1 MYYNNQYNYIPQMQ
15 NCLPIKK
22 IKIKEVKK
30 VLNQLGLVLFISE
43 LVFILL
49 SLLGQEILL
58 YKQLV
63 SVNFY
68 IENFLAVNEFW
79 HGMTLFIALFT
90 IGAFYCLIS
99 KTKLNTIIMFEK
111 VKTSTMIGYVLFG
124 LGIAY
129 IGNVLTSILL
139 GNMELIGISNNQS
152 LSSVET
158 NTFTFIV
165 TTFITAVT
173 PAFAEEFLFRGVI
186 LGKLRPYGDGFA
198 LIISSVLFA
207 LMHCNIGQIPFAFI
221 GGAIFGFVTV
231 KTNSML
237 PAMIIHGLNNLIS
250 CFMSELA
257 NSDNQMLNI
266 TLPNII
272 FATMLILGV
281 IGFIILIK
289 SDMLL
294 FKLENKFKKPNFPL
308 TMKRL
313 IGCFFSN
320 VGMILTLA
328 IFTFETISR
337 TNFLWIS

>member
-1 MYYNNQYNYIPQMQ
+1 MYYSNQYNYISPTQK
-15 NCLPIKK
+15 CLPIRK
-22 IKIKEVKK
+22 IKTKEVRKT
-30 VLNQLGLVLFISE
+30 LNQLGFTLFFSE

-49 SLLGQEILL
+49 SLVGQDLL
-58 YKQLV
+58 LLKPLV

-79 HGMTLFIALFT
+79 HGLTLFISLF
-90 IGAFYCLIS
+90 IVGSFYCLFS

-111 VKTSTMIGYVLFG
+111 VKPVKMIGYVFFG

-129 IGNVLTSILL
+129 TGNILTSLLL
-139 GNMELIGISNNQS
+139 GNMEIIGITNSQGF
-152 LSSVET
+152 SSIET

-198 LIISSVLFA
+198 VIISSILFA

-237 PAMIIHGLNNLIS
+237 PAMIIHSVNNLIS
-250 CFMSELA
+250 CFMSELTFVG
-257 NSDNQMLNI
+257 NKMISMLI
-266 TLPNII
+266 PNII
-272 FATMLILGV
+272 FVVMFILGI
-281 IGFIILIK
+281 IGFMILIK
-289 SDMLL
+289 SDMVL
-294 FKLENKFKKPNFPL
+294 FKFENKFKKSDFPL

-320 VGMILTLA
+320 VGMIFVLI
-328 IFTFETISR
+328 IFTLETISR
-337 TNFLWIS
+337 TNILWIS

>member
-1 MYYNNQYNYIPQMQ
+1 MYYNHQYNYISPTQ

-22 IKIKEVKK
+22 IKAKEVRST
-30 VLNQLGLVLFISE
+30 LNQLGFVLFVSE

-49 SLLGQEILL
+49 SLFGQKTLL
-58 YKQLV
+58 SKPLISV
-63 SVNFY
+63 SFY
-68 IENFLAVNEFW
+68 IDNFLAINEFW
-79 HGMTLFIALFT
+79 HGINLFISLFVV
-90 IGAFYCLIS
+90 GAFYCLIS
-99 KTKLNTIIMFEK
+99 NTKLNTIIMFKK
-111 VKTSTMIGYVLFG
+111 VKPVKMIGYVFLG

-129 IGNVLTSILL
+129 IGNILTSLLL
-139 GNMELIGISNNQS
+139 GNMELIGITNNQN
-152 LSSVET
+152 LSNIET

-221 GGAIFGFVTV
+221 GGTIFGFVTI

-250 CFMSELA
+250 CFMSELSA
-257 NSDNQMLNI
+257 IDNQLLSSL
-266 TLPNII
+266 LPNII
-272 FATMLILGV
+272 FAIMLFLGI
-281 IGFIILIK
+281 IGFILLIK

-294 FKLENKFKKPNFPL
+294 FKFENEFKKSDFPL

-313 IGCFFSN
+313 MGCFFSN
-320 VGMILTLA
+320 VGMIFALI
-328 IFTFETISR
+328 IFTIETISR
-337 TNFLWIS
+337 TNFAWIS